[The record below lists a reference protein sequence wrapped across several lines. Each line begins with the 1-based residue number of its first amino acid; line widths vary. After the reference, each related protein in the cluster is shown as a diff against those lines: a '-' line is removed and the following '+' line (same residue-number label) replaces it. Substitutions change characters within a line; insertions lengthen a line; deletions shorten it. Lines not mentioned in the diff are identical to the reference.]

1 MINFSSLPTLVK
13 TDVSGSH
20 YLLVEDKSSS
30 FDSKISIE
38 TLFANL
44 VTLGTSSEQLYASIT
59 NKNQLNFKG
68 IKSATASL
76 LTVTTV
82 DNNIVLTP
90 LPAGIDLN
98 VCNNANSG
106 FLKSID
112 FSETIDGVNAVVNGG
127 TGLAAIA
134 KGAMLYANAT
144 DTIAATAAMSTN
156 GQLLIGNATS
166 GIPTLATLTAGTG
179 ITITNS
185 PGAITLNA
193 TIANAAANINLDDG
207 SGTTYNIDTNNGEG
221 WLSGNGT
228 DEGITVDDTGKVFIG
243 QATPTAVFDETLN
256 IKGGIRFTNDS
267 APTIK
272 PSETISS
279 NAGQSLTIE
288 GGSSAAGNAGNLLLK
303 AGTASGSADGGNIL
317 LYGGDEGG
325 AGITGS
331 IKNYVYNGSRGVVQA
346 LTITGGSAT
355 PNVTVNA
362 GNLEITAATKGIVHT
377 GSGTV
382 SQDENKSQ
390 AVTIHSTSG
399 IITLDSAALAA
410 AAETEFTVTNSTV
423 QSNSMILLT
432 VQSPLAS
439 TAANGASLHSELSSV
454 NLGNFTIRLTNPGSE
469 ATSGVYKI
477 HFLVIN
483 LS

>member
-20 YLLVEDKSSS
+20 YLLVEDKSSG

-68 IKSATASL
+68 IKSGDASL

-82 DNNIVLTP
+82 QNNIVLTA
-90 LPAGIDLN
+90 LEEGIDLN
-98 VCNNANSG
+98 VCNNTNSG

-112 FSETIDGVNAVVNGG
+112 FSETIAGVNAVVNGG
-127 TGLAAIA
+127 TGLSTIA

-144 DTIAATAAMSTN
+144 NTIAATAAMSTN

-193 TIANAAANINLDDG
+193 TIANAAANINLHDG
-207 SGTTYNIDTNNGEG
+207 QDTTYNIDTNNGAG
-221 WLSGNGT
+221 WLSGDGT
-228 DEGITVDDTGKVFIG
+228 AEGITVDDTGKVFIG
-243 QATPTAVFDETLN
+243 QVRPTAVFDETLN

-288 GGSSAAGNAGNLLLK
+288 GGSSSSGVAGNLNLL
-303 AGTASGSADGGNIL
+303 AGTASGSAAGGNVIL
-317 LYGGDEGG
+317 TAGRDTSGASDGNIQLKTYTGASAVTGLLLTSEGQNV
-325 AGITGS
+325 I
-331 IKNYVYNGSRGVVQA
+331 VGV
-346 LTITGGSAT
+346 
-355 PNVTVNA
+355 
-362 GNLEITAATKGIVHT
+362 GNLIIASGDKGIVHT
-377 GSGTV
+377 GSGIVTQPENR
-382 SQDENKSQ
+382 SQS
-390 AVTIHSTSG
+390 VTIHSTSG
-399 IITLDSAALAA
+399 IITLASASLAA
-410 AAETEFTVTNSTV
+410 AAEAEFTVTNNTV

-439 TAANGASLHSELSSV
+439 AAANGASLHS
-454 NLGNFTIRLTNPGSE
+454 
-469 ATSGVYKI
+469 
-477 HFLVIN
+477 
-483 LS
+483 

>member
-68 IKSATASL
+68 IKSGDASL

-82 DNNIVLTP
+82 QNNIVLTA
-90 LPAGIDLN
+90 LEEGIDLN
-98 VCNNANSG
+98 VCNNTNSG
-106 FLKSID
+106 FLKLID
-112 FSETIDGVNAVVNGG
+112 FSETIAGVNAVVNGG
-127 TGLAAIA
+127 TGLSTIA

-144 DTIAATAAMSTN
+144 NTIAATAAMSTN

-193 TIANAAANINLDDG
+193 TIANAAANINLHDG
-207 SGTTYNIDTNNGEG
+207 QDTTYNIDTNNGAG
-221 WLSGNGT
+221 WLSGDGT
-228 DEGITVDDTGKVFIG
+228 AEGITVDDTGKVFIG
-243 QATPTAVFDETLN
+243 QVRPTAVFDETLN

-288 GGSSAAGNAGNLLLK
+288 GGSSSSGVAGNLNLL
-303 AGTASGSADGGNIL
+303 AGTASGSAAGGNVIL
-317 LYGGDEGG
+317 TAGRDTSGASDGNIQLKTYTGASAVTGLLLTSEGQNV
-325 AGITGS
+325 I
-331 IKNYVYNGSRGVVQA
+331 VGV
-346 LTITGGSAT
+346 
-355 PNVTVNA
+355 
-362 GNLEITAATKGIVHT
+362 GNLIIASGDKGIVHT
-377 GSGTV
+377 GSGIVTQPENR
-382 SQDENKSQ
+382 SQS
-390 AVTIHSTSG
+390 VTIHSTSG
-399 IITLDSAALAA
+399 IITLASASLAA
-410 AAETEFTVTNSTV
+410 AAEAEFTVTNNTV

-454 NLGNFTIRLTNPGSE
+454 NSGNFTIRLTNPGSE

>member
-68 IKSATASL
+68 IKSGDASL

-82 DNNIVLTP
+82 QNNIVLTA
-90 LPAGIDLN
+90 LEEGIDLN
-98 VCNNANSG
+98 VCNNTNSG
-106 FLKSID
+106 FLKLID
-112 FSETIDGVNAVVNGG
+112 FSETIAGVNAVVNGG
-127 TGLAAIA
+127 TGLSTIA

-144 DTIAATAAMSTN
+144 NTIAATAAMSTN

-193 TIANAAANINLDDG
+193 TIANAAANINLHDG
-207 SGTTYNIDTNNGEG
+207 QDTTYNIDTNNGAG
-221 WLSGNGT
+221 WLSGDGT
-228 DEGITVDDTGKVFIG
+228 AEGITVDDTGKVFIG
-243 QATPTAVFDETLN
+243 QVRPTAVFDETLN

-288 GGSSAAGNAGNLLLK
+288 GGSSSSGVAGNLNLL
-303 AGTASGSADGGNIL
+303 AGTASGSAAGGNVIL
-317 LYGGDEGG
+317 TAGRDTSGASDGNIQLKTYTGASAVTGLLLTSEGQNV
-325 AGITGS
+325 I
-331 IKNYVYNGSRGVVQA
+331 VGV
-346 LTITGGSAT
+346 
-355 PNVTVNA
+355 
-362 GNLEITAATKGIVHT
+362 GNLIIASGDKGIVHT
-377 GSGTV
+377 GSGIVTQPENR
-382 SQDENKSQ
+382 SQS
-390 AVTIHSTSG
+390 VTIHSTSG
-399 IITLDSAALAA
+399 IITLASASLAA
-410 AAETEFTVTNSTV
+410 AAEAEFTVTNNTV

-439 TAANGASLHSELSSV
+439 AAANGASLHSELSSV

>member
-20 YLLVEDKSSS
+20 YLLVEDKSSG

-68 IKSATASL
+68 IKSGDASL

-82 DNNIVLTP
+82 QNNIVLTA
-90 LPAGIDLN
+90 LEAGIDLN
-98 VCNNANSG
+98 VCNNTNSG

-112 FSETIDGVNAVVNGG
+112 FSETIAGVNAVVNGG
-127 TGLAAIA
+127 TGLSTIA

-144 DTIAATAAMSTN
+144 NTIAATAAMSTN

-166 GIPTLATLTAGTG
+166 GIPTLATLTEGPG

-185 PGAITLNA
+185 PGAITLTA
-193 TIANAAANINLDDG
+193 TIANAAANIDLHDG
-207 SGTTYNIDTNNGEG
+207 QDTTYNIDTNNGAG
-221 WLSGNGT
+221 WLSGDGT
-228 DEGITVDDTGKVFIG
+228 DEGIAVDSTGKVFIG

-288 GGSSAAGNAGNLLLK
+288 GGSSSSGVAGNLNLL
-303 AGTASGSADGGNIL
+303 AGTASGSAAGGNVIL
-317 LYGGDEGG
+317 TAGRDTSGASDGNIQLKTYTGASAVTGLLLTSEGQNV
-325 AGITGS
+325 I
-331 IKNYVYNGSRGVVQA
+331 VGV
-346 LTITGGSAT
+346 
-355 PNVTVNA
+355 
-362 GNLEITAATKGIVHT
+362 GNLIIASGDKGIVHT
-377 GSGTV
+377 GSGIVT
-382 SQDENKSQ
+382 QPENKSQ
-390 AVTIHSTSG
+390 DVTIHSTSG
-399 IITLDSAALAA
+399 IITLASASLAA
-410 AAETEFTVTNSTV
+410 AAEAEFTVTNNTV

-439 TAANGASLHSELSSV
+439 AAANGASLHSELSSV
-454 NLGNFTIRLTNPGSE
+454 NSGNFTIRLTNPGSE

>member
-68 IKSATASL
+68 IKSGDASL

-82 DNNIVLTP
+82 QNNIVLTA
-90 LPAGIDLN
+90 LEEGIDLN
-98 VCNNANSG
+98 VCNNTNSG

-112 FSETIDGVNAVVNGG
+112 FSETIAGVNAVVNGG
-127 TGLAAIA
+127 TGLSTIA

-144 DTIAATAAMSTN
+144 NTIAATAAMSTN

-193 TIANAAANINLDDG
+193 TIANAAANINLHDG
-207 SGTTYNIDTNNGEG
+207 QDTTYNIDTNNGAG
-221 WLSGNGT
+221 WLSGDGT
-228 DEGITVDDTGKVFIG
+228 DEGIAVDSTGKVFIG

-288 GGSSAAGNAGNLLLK
+288 GGSSSSGVAGNLNLL
-303 AGTASGSADGGNIL
+303 AGTASGSAAGGNVIL
-317 LYGGDEGG
+317 TAGRDTSGASDGNIQLKTYTGASAVTGLLLTSEGQNV
-325 AGITGS
+325 I
-331 IKNYVYNGSRGVVQA
+331 VGV
-346 LTITGGSAT
+346 
-355 PNVTVNA
+355 
-362 GNLEITAATKGIVHT
+362 GNLIIASGDKGIVHT
-377 GSGTV
+377 GSGIVT
-382 SQDENKSQ
+382 QPENKSQ
-390 AVTIHSTSG
+390 DVTIHSTSG
-399 IITLDSAALAA
+399 IITLASASLAA
-410 AAETEFTVTNSTV
+410 AAEAEFTVTNNTV

-439 TAANGASLHSELSSV
+439 AAANGASLHSELSSV
-454 NLGNFTIRLTNPGSE
+454 NSGNFTIRLTNPGSE

>member
-1 MINFSSLPTLVK
+1 MIKFSSLPTLVK

-20 YLLVEDKSSS
+20 YLLVEDKSSG

-68 IKSATASL
+68 IKSGDASL

-82 DNNIVLTP
+82 QNNIVLTA
-90 LPAGIDLN
+90 LEEGIDLN
-98 VCNNANSG
+98 VCNNTNSG

-112 FSETIDGVNAVVNGG
+112 FSETIAGVNAVVNGG
-127 TGLAAIA
+127 TGLSTIA

-144 DTIAATAAMSTN
+144 NTIAATAAMSTN

-166 GIPTLATLTAGTG
+166 GIPTLATLTEGPG

-185 PGAITLNA
+185 PGAITLTA
-193 TIANAAANINLDDG
+193 TIANAAANIDLHDG
-207 SGTTYNIDTNNGEG
+207 QDTTYNIDTNNGAG
-221 WLSGNGT
+221 WLSGDGT
-228 DEGITVDDTGKVFIG
+228 DEGIAVDSTGKVFIG

-288 GGSSAAGNAGNLLLK
+288 GGSSSSGVAGNLNLL
-303 AGTASGSADGGNIL
+303 AGTASGSAAGGNVIL
-317 LYGGDEGG
+317 TAGRDTSGASDGNIQLKTYTGASAVTGLLLTSEGQNV
-325 AGITGS
+325 I
-331 IKNYVYNGSRGVVQA
+331 VGV
-346 LTITGGSAT
+346 
-355 PNVTVNA
+355 
-362 GNLEITAATKGIVHT
+362 GNLIIASGDKGIVHT
-377 GSGTV
+377 GSGIVT
-382 SQDENKSQ
+382 QPENKSQ
-390 AVTIHSTSG
+390 DVTIHSTSG
-399 IITLDSAALAA
+399 IITLASASLAA
-410 AAETEFTVTNSTV
+410 AAEAEFRVTNNTV

-454 NLGNFTIRLTNPGSE
+454 NSGNFTIRLTNPGSE

>member
-30 FDSKISIE
+30 FESKISIE

-68 IKSATASL
+68 IKSGDASL

-82 DNNIVLTP
+82 QNNIVLTA
-90 LPAGIDLN
+90 LEEGIDLN
-98 VCNNANSG
+98 VCNNTNSG

-112 FSETIDGVNAVVNGG
+112 FSETIAGVNAVVNGG
-127 TGLAAIA
+127 TGLSTIA

-144 DTIAATAAMSTN
+144 NTIAATAAMSTN

-193 TIANAAANINLDDG
+193 TIANAAANINLHDG
-207 SGTTYNIDTNNGEG
+207 QDTTYNIDTNNGAG
-221 WLSGNGT
+221 WLSGDGT
-228 DEGITVDDTGKVFIG
+228 AEGITVDDTGKVFIG
-243 QATPTAVFDETLN
+243 QVRPTAVFDETLN

-288 GGSSAAGNAGNLLLK
+288 GGSSSSGVAGNLNLL
-303 AGTASGSADGGNIL
+303 AGTASGSAAGGNVIL
-317 LYGGDEGG
+317 TAGRDTSGASDGNIQLKTYTGASAVTGLLLTSEGQNV
-325 AGITGS
+325 I
-331 IKNYVYNGSRGVVQA
+331 VGV
-346 LTITGGSAT
+346 
-355 PNVTVNA
+355 
-362 GNLEITAATKGIVHT
+362 GNLIIASGDKGIVHT
-377 GSGTV
+377 GSGIVT
-382 SQDENKSQ
+382 QPENKSQ
-390 AVTIHSTSG
+390 DVTIHSTSG
-399 IITLDSAALAA
+399 IITLASASLAA
-410 AAETEFTVTNSTV
+410 AAEAEFRVTNNTV

-439 TAANGASLHSELSSV
+439 AAANGASLHSELSSV